1 MGSRFNGIPQGLPA
15 FAWPPFDWEHVSGL
29 IRPAFT
35 IALLC
40 AIESLLSAVVA
51 DGMIDDRHD
60 SNQELMAQGAAN
72 FLSPLFG
79 GLPVTGVIAR
89 TATNIRSGA
98 GTPVAGM
105 VHAGFLLAVLLV
117 AAPLAADIP
126 LATLAAVLAVVA
138 VRMGEW
144 EEFLVLRKR
153 PRGDA
158 AVFLATFGLTVVFDL
173 TVAVEVGM
181 VLAAFSFIKRVA
193 DTTQVHAMTGEEV
206 AARHEKVGDLP
217 RGVIQQWRQ
226 WCLHPDYLVGV
237 LGQDVRDR
245 YASFGVPMTVK
256 ESFDV
261 AGLPTTYG
269 YADCADHVAAEDA
282 EVVARLKAAGAIVV
296 GKTNAPEFGHTAIT
310 KNLVYGTTRSP
321 WNLEHTPGGSSGGS
335 AAALAGCV
343 LPLVTASDGGGSI
356 RIPASFVGAYGLK
369 TSYGRIA
376 HDMLDQWETG
386 DTAVAGPLTKSVADA
401 ALQLDVTCGPHPL
414 DPNSLPHP
422 GISYVEA
429 LAEELPAGTRFGFSP
444 DLGYGVVQ
452 SDVAAV
458 VEDAAHAFVK
468 AGHRLVPIAG
478 GPPML
483 GAAWGMLGAYAQ
495 LGRLAQYLPQHE
507 DKFTRAFLTGIKTG
521 AKLTPERAGEINR
534 LRNELNAWC
543 ADVFSRVDFL
553 ITPTVPYDPPP
564 AKGPFPEM
572 TEGRK
577 QPPAGVAA
585 FTIPFNLSWH
595 PAATLRAGFSKKGLP
610 VGLQIVGPRHRDHA
624 APFHGRHVLAGSA
637 NGSFYF

>member
-1 MGSRFNGIPQGLPA
+1 MISLQRFRPRLVEALRDYDRAKFLGDLGAGLTVGCVALSLCIGLGVSSGVTPAAGLYAGIIGGFLVSALGGSRVQVGGPAGAFVGLVAMIAAQYGVANLLLCTMLAGLMLLAMGFLGLGNLIKFIPHPVTTGFTCGIAVTIFVAQLRELAGLRLAQEPPEFLPKMAALGEALPTVNWTAAGLAGFSLAILLLWPKRWGRLPASIVAVIAGVLLVRWGGLGVETVGSRFNGIPQGLPA

-217 RGVIQQWRQ
+217 RGVMVYR
-226 WCLHPDYLVGV
+226 
-237 LGQDVRDR
+237 
-245 YASFGVPMTVK
+245 
-256 ESFDV
+256 
-261 AGLPTTYG
+261 
-269 YADCADHVAAEDA
+269 
-282 EVVARLKAAGAIVV
+282 
-296 GKTNAPEFGHTAIT
+296 
-310 KNLVYGTTRSP
+310 VYGA
-321 WNLEHTPGGSSGGS
+321 LLFGS
-335 AAALAGCV
+335 AEKLDSILRRAAADVKVVV
-343 LPLVTASDGGGSI
+343 LEMSAVTAMDATALN
-356 RIPASFVGAYGLK
+356 RIEN
-369 TSYGRIA
+369 
-376 HDMLDQWETG
+376 MLRK
-386 DTAVAGPLTKSVADA
+386 LR
-401 ALQLDVTCGPHPL
+401 LHHRHLILCGPHTQPYFML
-414 DPNSLPHP
+414 
-422 GISYVEA
+422 EK
-429 LAEELPAGTRFGFSP
+429 AGFFD
-444 DLGYGVVQ
+444 DLGRANVV
-452 SDVAAV
+452 
-458 VEDAAHAFVK
+458 
-468 AGHRLVPIAG
+468 
-478 GPPML
+478 
-483 GAAWGMLGAYAQ
+483 
-495 LGRLAQYLPQHE
+495 
-507 DKFTRAFLTGIKTG
+507 
-521 AKLTPERAGEINR
+521 
-534 LRNELNAWC
+534 
-543 ADVFSRVDFL
+543 AD
-553 ITPTVPYDPPP
+553 
-564 AKGPFPEM
+564 M
-572 TEGRK
+572 
-577 QPPAGVAA
+577 
-585 FTIPFNLSWH
+585 
-595 PAATLRAGFSKKGLP
+595 PAAKVRAKELLGLTTTRP
-610 VGLQIVGPRHRDHA
+610 PW
-624 APFHGRHVLAGSA
+624 APGA
-637 NGSFYF
+637 